1 MLKLDKG
8 YGNMV
13 KKKND
18 ELKKVP
24 LKNYLIALLVLIGG
38 ILLIVYIF
46 EWYQVKETEKYMES
60 YLLKS
65 NTITNSID
73 DINLY
78 NQVIQEAPNDYFIV
92 IGYSSDEQEYL
103 FEKKL
108 KEIIDDYE
116 LNDIV
121 YYIDVTKLKEEENYL
136 EIINNNLNVSIKNV
150 PAIIFVKNRS
160 INNDNIITKDENGNI
175 NLNDFEKILE
185 IYEYEKQK

>member
-1 MLKLDKG
+1 
-8 YGNMV
+8 MV
-13 KKKND
+13 KKKNND
-18 ELKKVP
+18 LKKVP

-73 DINLY
+73 DVNLY
-78 NQVIQEAPNDYFIV
+78 NQVIQEAPNDYFII
-92 IGYSSDEQEYL
+92 IGYSNDEQEYS

-108 KEIIDDYE
+108 KVIIDDYE

-121 YYIDVTKLKEEENYL
+121 YYIDVTKLKEQDNYL
-136 EIINNNLNVSIKNV
+136 EIINNNLNVSINNV

-160 INNDNIITKDENGNI
+160 INTDNIITKDENGNI

>member
-1 MLKLDKG
+1 
-8 YGNMV
+8 MV

-18 ELKKVP
+18 DLKKVP

-73 DINLY
+73 DVNLY
-78 NQVIQEAPNDYFIV
+78 NQVIQEAPNDYFII
-92 IGYSSDEQEYL
+92 IGYSNDEQEYS

-108 KEIIDDYE
+108 KAIIDDYE

-121 YYIDVTKLKEEENYL
+121 YYIDVTKLKEQDNYL

-160 INNDNIITKDENGNI
+160 INTDNIITKDENGNI
-175 NLNDFEKILE
+175 NLNNFEKILE

>member
-8 YGNMV
+8 YDNMV